1 MDFQKICKKYFNRYI
16 NSADFLSELKELN
29 ISKLSEAEQTS
40 FSALIISIES
50 IQKETTD
57 EADELVKT
65 EYQKIQ
71 ESIDQVDNVIKKAKK
86 APQELRDHLKELK
99 DSLKKPRDN
108 FERWSKIS
116 DAISQN
122 KYYQDSF
129 AALTDEQLLDLIAQ
143 DIKAPRP
150 IPLDNKKFDALIEA
164 GIKTDARES
173 LWRLALNYR
182 EQPFN
187 IQEIADY
194 YLEKDDLWYLTELIS
209 AVGEKTD
216 LPYILD
222 KIKTPEEIKYFLES
236 RPIICPPF
244 TPEQMETL
252 EKRLK

>member
-16 NSADFLSELKELN
+16 NTADFLSELKELD

-50 IQKETTD
+50 IQNETSD

-71 ESIDQVDNVIKKAKK
+71 ESIDQVDNIIKKANK
-86 APQELRDHLKELK
+86 APQELRDHLKELQEGI
-99 DSLKKPRDN
+99 KKPRDN
-108 FERWSKIS
+108 FERWSKVS

-129 AALTDEQLLDLIAQ
+129 AALTDELLLELIAQ

-150 IPLDNKKFDALIEA
+150 IPLDKEKFDALIEA

-182 EQPFN
+182 EEDFDIRKIVDHFFDKN
-187 IQEIADY
+187 
-194 YLEKDDLWYLTELIS
+194 DLWYLTELIS

-216 LPYILD
+216 IPYILD
-222 KIKTPEEIKYFLES
+222 RIKKPEEIKYFLES
-236 RPIICPPF
+236 RPIICPPI
-244 TPEQMETL
+244 TPEQMEAL
-252 EKRLK
+252 EKKLK